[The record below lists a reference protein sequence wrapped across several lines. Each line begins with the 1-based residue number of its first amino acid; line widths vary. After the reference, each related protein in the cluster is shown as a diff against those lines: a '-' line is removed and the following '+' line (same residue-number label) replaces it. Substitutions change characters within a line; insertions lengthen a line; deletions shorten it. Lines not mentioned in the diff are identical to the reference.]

1 MISNL
6 LKNKLTILIVF
17 LSMFTMRSYSQDPTE
32 LLVVEDTYVSQK
44 DPSVVKNTETDMGVA
59 IDESNGDSR
68 ETYLKFD
75 ISDLYGKGGI
85 ADVALNFTGAQKTDA
100 GWVGISEFYVNLYG
114 YTNEWEETSLTWDEK
129 VKSDSI
135 VLAELDVIG
144 FSETYMLTKTE
155 TNDTSLIKYI
165 SAAMAKKAQFISF
178 VIKGREET
186 TGSRIWISDKGWKPA
201 KLIVTQSTSIP
212 EPGGETTVDV
222 ESITIKAADNATTIT
237 TNNGTLQ
244 LSAEVLPAD
253 ATFKNVKWTLDPAF
267 GIATISKTGLV
278 SAKENGSIKVIATSN
293 DGLIEGEYNLT
304 ISGQIDVYNLIT
316 NGNLDADTDLES
328 WKFGPA
334 DAIQPVIT
342 DGHAMFPVETAGD
355 YWSYQF
361 QQDKLEAVVGV
372 PYIFSFKA
380 WSNIDRTMIVDFEDP
395 NNNWARYGIS
405 SDPEAQNGRADW
417 ICSLTTTPTQFKF
430 HVTFDPKMVKENT
443 NQLIVFQAGA
453 ETGEIHLDAIEL
465 IKESNYTATPKSFS
479 NSSMQIFPNPVQ
491 NELNFSE
498 EVSQVRI
505 CSVLGQEVKRYS
517 NVASCKFNVSELKS
531 GIYFVTAQNTKGI
544 ISTSKIVKN

>member
-6 LKNKLTILIVF
+6 LKNKLSLLVF
-17 LSMFTMRSYSQDPTE
+17 LFSIFSLSSFSQDPTE

-44 DPSVVKNTETDMGVA
+44 DPSVVKNTETDMGIA

-75 ISDLYGKGGI
+75 ITELYGKGGI
-85 ADVALNFTGAQKTDA
+85 AGVSISVMAAQKTDA
-100 GWVGISEFYVNLYG
+100 GWVGIPDFYVNVFG
-114 YTNEWEETSLTWDEK
+114 CTEPWEETSLTWDEK
-129 VKSDSI
+129 PKTGTE
-135 VLAELDVIG
+135 VLAEEDITNAKRYL
-144 FSETYMLTKTE
+144 LTKTP
-155 TNDTSLIKYI
+155 TSDSALIKYV
-165 SAAMAKKAQFISF
+165 SAAMAKKEQFISF
-178 VIKGREET
+178 VLKGKEET
-186 TGSRIWISDKGWKPA
+186 SGSRVWMSDKGWEPA
-201 KLIVTQSTSIP
+201 KLIVAQDPSIE
-212 EPGGETTVDV
+212 EPGSGNSVDV
-222 ESITIKAADNATTIT
+222 ESITVKAAGDATTIT
-237 TNNGTLQ
+237 TDNGTLQ
-244 LSAEVLPAD
+244 MSATVLPED

-517 NVASCKFNVSELKS
+517 NVASRKFNVSELKS

>member
-6 LKNKLTILIVF
+6 LKNKLSLLVF
-17 LSMFTMRSYSQDPTE
+17 LFSIFSLSSFSQDPTE

-44 DPSVVKNTETDMGVA
+44 DPSVVKNTETDMGIA

-75 ISDLYGKGGI
+75 ITELYGKGGI
-85 ADVALNFTGAQKTDA
+85 AGVSISVMAAQKTDA
-100 GWVGISEFYVNLYG
+100 GWVGIPDFYVNVFG
-114 YTNEWEETSLTWDEK
+114 CTEPWEETSLTWDEK
-129 VKSDSI
+129 PKTGTE
-135 VLAELDVIG
+135 VLAEEDITNAKRYL
-144 FSETYMLTKTE
+144 LTKTP
-155 TNDTSLIKYI
+155 TSDSALIKYV
-165 SAAMAKKAQFISF
+165 SAAMAKKEQFISF
-178 VIKGREET
+178 VLKGKEET
-186 TGSRIWISDKGWKPA
+186 SGSRVWMSDKGWEPA
-201 KLIVTQSTSIP
+201 KLIVAQDPSIE
-212 EPGGETTVDV
+212 EPGSGNSVDV
-222 ESITIKAADNATTIT
+222 ESITVKAAGDATTIT
-237 TNNGTLQ
+237 TDNGTLQ
-244 LSAEVLPAD
+244 MSATVLPED

-293 DGLIEGEYNLT
+293 DGLIEGKYNLT

-328 WKFGPA
+328 WKFGPD

-372 PYIFSFKA
+372 PYIFAFKA

-405 SDPEAQNGRADW
+405 SDPEAKDGRAEW
-417 ICSLTTTPTQFKF
+417 TVNLSTTPTQFKF
-430 HVTFDPKMVKENT
+430 HVTFDPEMVKENT

-453 ETGEIHLDAIEL
+453 ELGDINLDAIEL
-465 IKESNYTATPKSFS
+465 VKESNYTAVPKSFS

-517 NVASCKFNVSELKS
+517 NVASRKFNVSELKS